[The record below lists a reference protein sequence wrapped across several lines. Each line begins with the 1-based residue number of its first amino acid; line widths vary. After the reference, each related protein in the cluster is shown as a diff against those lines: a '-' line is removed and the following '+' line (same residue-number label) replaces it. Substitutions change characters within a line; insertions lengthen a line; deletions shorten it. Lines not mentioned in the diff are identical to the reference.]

1 MSRPEVENY
10 YDYREYLKDLFDWHK
25 SNLEVFSHRYI
36 VQKAGYKSPTV
47 LKDVIDRKK
56 NLTAVSAERF
66 AKALKLTQEE
76 QNYFLLL
83 IKFNTATTAA
93 EKDTYFSELTQLR
106 KNSEHRTIIPDEYD
120 ILDDWWTL
128 TLREALS
135 LPDYKHSKKWLAR
148 ILQQEISEDDVNR
161 SLETL
166 EKAGMI
172 QKENGHWKSCDAVI
186 KTERNVQSIKVTR
199 YHNQMITLA
208 QKALWQVPSQDRE
221 ISGTTIRIPKDKI
234 DDIKNKLYDVRQS
247 ILQLAKESD
256 DADQVYQ
263 LNFQLFP
270 LVKTERPQRLNSSG
284 KGDEK

>member
-10 YDYREYLKDLFDWHK
+10 YDYREYLKDLFEWHK
-25 SNLEVFSHRYI
+25 SNLEIFSHRYI

-47 LKDVIDRKK
+47 LKDVIDKKK
-56 NLTAVSAERF
+56 NLTPVSGERF
-66 AKALKLTQEE
+66 ARAFKFSLEE
-76 QNYFLLL
+76 EAYFLLL
-83 IKFNTATTAA
+83 IKFNTASTAG
-93 EKDTYFSELTQLR
+93 EKDTYFSELSQLR
-106 KNSEHRTIIPDEYD
+106 KNSEHRKIVSDEYD

-135 LPDYKHSKKWLAR
+135 LPDYKHSKKWLGR
-148 ILQQEISEDDVNR
+148 ILQQEISEENVAR

-166 EKAGMI
+166 KKAGMI
-172 QKENGHWKSCDAVI
+172 QKENGHWKICDAVI
-186 KTERNVQSIKVTR
+186 KTERNVQSIKATR

-234 DDIKNKLYDVRQS
+234 DEIKNKLYDVRQS
-247 ILQLAKESD
+247 ILQMAIDSE

-270 LVKTERPQRLNSSG
+270 LVKTDRPQRLNSSQG
-284 KGDEK
+284 SKQ